1 MKRKFTAAVLCA
13 LILGAFPISASAH
26 SIDAFASTND
36 GRIMGD
42 LDNDGSVTS
51 TDALIALRISVGLTE
66 ETSEYN
72 AFGDMDHDG
81 SVTSTDALLI
91 LRKSV
96 GLPIGDSTD
105 ISANVIGDW
114 TYSPSDGVFTNV
126 TLNKDGT
133 GLISAS
139 NLQST
144 LFAAWRTEGSDV
156 IVTVYGED
164 NVYTYTNDTLVSK
177 SDPSVVYTRGTTE
190 ADISKLI
197 PGDWTYS
204 PSDGV
209 FTNVTLNK
217 DGTGLISAS
226 NLQSTLFA
234 AWRTEGSDVIVTVYG
249 EDNVYTY
256 TNDTLVSK
264 SDPSVVYTRGTTEA
278 KTEED
283 ISEKIL
289 GKWTYDDGTN
299 YTNVTVNSNGTVN
312 LNSTLYPIP
321 VTGTWTVDGSTV
333 TVTAIGQND
342 SYTYKNDTLVRVA
355 DPTVVFRRGTTK
367 K

>member
-190 ADISKLI
+190 A
-197 PGDWTYS
+197 
-204 PSDGV
+204 
-209 FTNVTLNK
+209 
-217 DGTGLISAS
+217 
-226 NLQSTLFA
+226 
-234 AWRTEGSDVIVTVYG
+234 
-249 EDNVYTY
+249 
-256 TNDTLVSK
+256 
-264 SDPSVVYTRGTTEA
+264 

>member
-126 TLNKDGT
+126 TLNKDG
-133 GLISAS
+133 AS

-217 DGTGLISAS
+217 DVQAICRVRCSQHGEQKAAMLSLLFTAKTMFTPTQTTRSLVRAILPLFTQEVRQKPRQRKISRKRYSAS
-226 NLQSTLFA
+226 GLTMTARTTQTLQST
-234 AWRTEGSDVIVTVYG
+234 
-249 EDNVYTY
+249 
-256 TNDTLVSK
+256 
-264 SDPSVVYTRGTTEA
+264 
-278 KTEED
+278 
-283 ISEKIL
+283 
-289 GKWTYDDGTN
+289 
-299 YTNVTVNSNGTVN
+299 
-312 LNSTLYPIP
+312 
-321 VTGTWTVDGSTV
+321 
-333 TVTAIGQND
+333 VTAQ
-342 SYTYKNDTLVRVA
+342 
-355 DPTVVFRRGTTK
+355 
-367 K
+367 